1 MPGLLPR
8 PPLETRRGTQ
18 HQRLQEWVCTGP
30 YWAGPIIT
38 TGSSLTVPP
47 SSSVVSS
54 ECNCNQHSDSC
65 HFDGAVFA
73 ASGNVSGGV
82 CDDCEHNTAGN
93 NCEQCKPFY
102 YQHPESD
109 IRDANICQREFMATL
124 TLFLVSEFVNRRYF
138 TGARLKV
145 KSIYPTLPSR
155 LFFMALLIIF
165 FVLWGLFVLNLCFH
179 INKELLAVFW
189 GSSRFMMTQADAD
202 RRLFCQQEVD

>member
-1 MPGLLPR
+1 M
-8 PPLETRRGTQ
+8 
-18 HQRLQEWVCTGP
+18 
-30 YWAGPIIT
+30 
-38 TGSSLTVPP
+38 
-47 SSSVVSS
+47 VSS

-109 IRDANICQREFMATL
+109 IRDTNICQREFMATL
-124 TLFLVSEFVNRRYF
+124 TLFFLVSEFVNRYF

-145 KSIYPTLPSR
+145 KSIYPKLPSR
-155 LFFMALLIIF
+155 LFFYGSFDHLLCSLRTFCPQSLLSHQQRI
-165 FVLWGLFVLNLCFH
+165 VGCFLRKFTFH
-179 INKELLAVFW
+179 DDT
-189 GSSRFMMTQADAD
+189 G
-202 RRLFCQQEVD
+202 RRG

>member
-1 MPGLLPR
+1 MNSARTSTTTSPGDPQRDATPTPARVSLHRSIL
-8 PPLETRRGTQ
+8 GTA
-18 HQRLQEWVCTGP
+18 H
-30 YWAGPIIT
+30 IT
-38 TGSSLTVPP
+38 AGSSLTVP

-109 IRDANICQREFMATL
+109 IRDANICQREFTATL
-124 TLFLVSEFVNRRYF
+124 TLTHRWRPTEPAAPPIILRVFFSVRVCKPSSFYCCQ
-138 TGARLKV
+138 A
-145 KSIYPTLPSR
+145 KS
-155 LFFMALLIIF
+155 
-165 FVLWGLFVLNLCFH
+165 
-179 INKELLAVFW
+179 
-189 GSSRFMMTQADAD
+189 
-202 RRLFCQQEVD
+202 

>member
-1 MPGLLPR
+1 MTSNVSERWLIMDYLWLCFRFMVTAYVTTTLKVWTVNSARTSTTTSPGDPQRDATPTPARVSLHRSIL
-8 PPLETRRGTQ
+8 GTA
-18 HQRLQEWVCTGP
+18 H
-30 YWAGPIIT
+30 IT

-124 TLFLVSEFVNRRYF
+124 TLTNRWR
-138 TGARLKV
+138 
-145 KSIYPTLPSR
+145 PTDHCLQLHQ
-155 LFFMALLIIF
+155 LF
-165 FVLWGLFVLNLCFH
+165 
-179 INKELLAVFW
+179 
-189 GSSRFMMTQADAD
+189 
-202 RRLFCQQEVD
+202 

>member
-38 TGSSLTVPP
+38 TGSSLTVPLLLLWCP
-47 SSSVVSS
+47 QSVTVTSTRTRVTLTGQSLRLRETWAEEFVTTVSTTQLETTVSS
-54 ECNCNQHSDSC
+54 ANRFTTSIQRVTSETPTS
-65 HFDGAVFA
+65 
-73 ASGNVSGGV
+73 ASVSSW
-82 CDDCEHNTAGN
+82 
-93 NCEQCKPFY
+93 PLWLF
-102 YQHPESD
+102 
-109 IRDANICQREFMATL
+109 
-124 TLFLVSEFVNRRYF
+124 FLVSEFVNRYF

-145 KSIYPTLPSR
+145 KSIYPKLPSR